1 MTLMTSRFICV
12 AVIGGVAL
20 VIGLVS
26 PSTPGAYEMNRNRLD
41 LTPPLALSQSD
52 VQILVERLGATD
64 FFPNAQVLSAET
76 TEGVAPAIPTIE
88 ESQPEEAAYSPIIR
102 ALVRREAQWRLYT
115 AGKENLIMVFA
126 PGEEIFD
133 GWLISRIGPRTLE
146 LERDGQH
153 QKIDVFLPDTAE

>member
-26 PSTPGAYEMNRNRLD
+26 PSTPGAYEMNRNSLD
-41 LTPPLALSQSD
+41 LTPPSALSRSD

-64 FFPNAQVLSAET
+64 FFPNAQVLSAEN
-76 TEGVAPAIPTIE
+76 EGVAPAIPAIE
-88 ESQPEEAAYSPIIR
+88 ESEPEKAAYSPIIR

-133 GWLISRIGPRTLE
+133 GWLISRISPRTLE